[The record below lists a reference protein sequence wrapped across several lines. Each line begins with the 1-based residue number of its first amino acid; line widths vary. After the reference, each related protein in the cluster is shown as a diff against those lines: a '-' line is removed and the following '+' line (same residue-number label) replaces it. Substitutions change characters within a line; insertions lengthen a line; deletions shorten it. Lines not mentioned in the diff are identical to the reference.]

1 MQVCKIKTTAVR
13 SNVSTQRAQ
22 NDVKDSNYVKIER
35 GMCFTE
41 YTSQN
46 CS

>member
-22 NDVKDSNYVKIER
+22 NDVKDSNDVKIKQ
-35 GMCFTE
+35 GMCFTV

-46 CS
+46 GS